1 MDMSL
6 VRPDMGIF
14 PDTLTEKRVLEK
26 LFNCYM
32 YKTGRT
38 EYVDGAFTP
47 STHSWESSVSCLSLD
62 NALTGMRF
70 TQVSAPYDGY
80 YYYEREHLSCDTSF
94 FRSIAAVLMIHLPC
108 ELPSLL
114 RMEKDAFFSELRE
127 YGFFDCSDGFDTE
140 DENLWHDILNGI
152 SWLYD
157 FLVKKKCPYK
167 SKYQTTISYFE
178 PDTVILSEYMSY
190 CMHYYQKMF
199 ALSMEATAGIFPCI
213 AAYLSSNSLEI
224 NAFEEEAFIYLY
236 MFSSRKLGNFL
247 KWKASTPY
255 ISSPEIA
262 KMCECAEVLKY
273 PFSDIDYGT
282 FSCTLTSHGEYV
294 VAYNT
299 SSFEDFMLNPT
310 YLDAHDTFFS
320 LYPAF
325 EKAVYAS

>member
-1 MDMSL
+1 
-6 VRPDMGIF
+6 
-14 PDTLTEKRVLEK
+14 
-26 LFNCYM
+26 
-32 YKTGRT
+32 
-38 EYVDGAFTP
+38 
-47 STHSWESSVSCLSLD
+47 
-62 NALTGMRF
+62 
-70 TQVSAPYDGY
+70 
-80 YYYEREHLSCDTSF
+80 
-94 FRSIAAVLMIHLPC
+94 
-108 ELPSLL
+108 
-114 RMEKDAFFSELRE
+114 
-127 YGFFDCSDGFDTE
+127 
-140 DENLWHDILNGI
+140 
-152 SWLYD
+152 
-157 FLVKKKCPYK
+157 
-167 SKYQTTISYFE
+167 
-178 PDTVILSEYMSY
+178 
-190 CMHYYQKMF
+190 MHYYQKMF